1 MFAYL
6 DYDFL
11 PKTSNGLEGRNSAIK
26 KRFKDHSGLKR
37 EKYKN
42 FFFWYLYFLSL
53 EDQIN
58 NTKCLIDRKY

>member
-58 NTKCLIDRKY
+58 NTKCLIDPN